1 MAKRALFTIA
11 GAKYDRA
18 AKKQNKEYHFIFV
31 RSDGAQLRE
40 ITKIVEQHHI
50 VPRIDPR
57 VFTLET
63 AQDALALVKKVGST
77 ERYSFRWTKKDK
89 NDKQERRQ
97 RSMKLYEISFSPTG
111 GTKKVADCLAEALS
125 EDIHPIDLT
134 EMREDFRALS
144 LKETDTAVIAV
155 PSYGGRVPAPAVE
168 RLSQMKANG
177 AKAILVCVYGNR
189 AYEDTL
195 VELQDTAKQA
205 GFRVIAGVAAVAE
218 HSIVRQFAAGR
229 PDEQDKAQL
238 CQFAQEIHK
247 KLEHGD
253 GSEPQ
258 IPGNR
263 PYQKSGGA
271 GMVPKPTRDCV
282 KCGLCAKKCP
292 VQAIDRV
299 DPAKVDKK
307 ACISCMRCV
316 SICPHEARK
325 VSGVMLAA
333 AHTMLQK
340 ACVQRKD
347 CECFL

>member
-155 PSYGGRVPAPAVE
+155 PSYGGETSAPA
-168 RLSQMKANG
+168 
-177 AKAILVCVYGNR
+177 
-189 AYEDTL
+189 
-195 VELQDTAKQA
+195 
-205 GFRVIAGVAAVAE
+205 
-218 HSIVRQFAAGR
+218 
-229 PDEQDKAQL
+229 
-238 CQFAQEIHK
+238 
-247 KLEHGD
+247 
-253 GSEPQ
+253 
-258 IPGNR
+258 
-263 PYQKSGGA
+263 
-271 GMVPKPTRDCV
+271 
-282 KCGLCAKKCP
+282 
-292 VQAIDRV
+292 
-299 DPAKVDKK
+299 
-307 ACISCMRCV
+307 
-316 SICPHEARK
+316 
-325 VSGVMLAA
+325 
-333 AHTMLQK
+333 
-340 ACVQRKD
+340 
-347 CECFL
+347 